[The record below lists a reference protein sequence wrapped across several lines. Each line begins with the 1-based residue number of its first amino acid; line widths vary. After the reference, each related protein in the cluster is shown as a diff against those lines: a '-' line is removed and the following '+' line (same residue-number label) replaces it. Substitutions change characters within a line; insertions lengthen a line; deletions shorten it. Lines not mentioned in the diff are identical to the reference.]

1 MQWVP
6 GMPRTYWL
14 DPALGGVV
22 RNPQTS
28 SSQPRTQGH
37 CMGRRADTR
46 PGPWRGVSQVS
57 PASKGLEVR
66 DNLSP

>member
-14 DPALGGVV
+14 YPALGRVV

-28 SSQPRTQGH
+28 SSQPLTQSH
-37 CMGRRADTR
+37 CMGRRGDTR
-46 PGPWRGVSQVS
+46 PGPGRGENHVS
-57 PASKGLEVR
+57 PASKELEVR